1 MGLRHGLAVEDAAHE
16 RAGER
21 VSSSYSVG
29 HFDLRRFLE
38 GYVTRS
44 EYVTAVSATGE
55 NEHVEVVLTQNEPAL
70 VLDVKTGI
78 AKHTADKHQ
87 FLIINLQDIATLERL
102 AQNLLRIELLAKV
115 DVEDLQAVG
124 GCGIKKLLDG
134 LATDHV
140 ALS

>member
-1 MGLRHGLAVEDAAHE
+1 M
-16 RAGER
+16 
-21 VSSSYSVG
+21 
-29 HFDLRRFLE
+29 
-38 GYVTRS
+38 TRS

-55 NEHVEVVLTQNEPAL
+55 NEHVEVVLTENEPAL

-87 FLIINLQDIATLERL
+87 FLIINLQDVTTLERL
-102 AQNLLRIELLAKV
+102 TQNLLRIELLAQV
-115 DVEDLQAVG
+115 DVENFQAVSRR
-124 GCGIKKLLDG
+124 GIKELLDG